1 MIGAMRMA
9 VVCVRHRIRIAAA
22 VVIEV
27 TIGMVLGACAA
38 AAAAA
43 DLGPDELAGRRI
55 YLHGQSPSGA
65 SLSARIGMGGL
76 ELSGASIACGN
87 CHGDDGR
94 GRAEGGVVPSDI
106 RWSELVKPYGHQH
119 DSGRRHGPFDEAALR
134 RAVLDGVDPD
144 GNRLDG
150 AMPRYAMSAKDLAS
164 LAAYLRQLET
174 QLDAGLSAD
183 TIRIGTL
190 LPLSG
195 RMAGLG
201 ESLRALWTAYFA
213 RLNQQ
218 GGIHGRRLELVVE
231 PLPEDPAQAGAQV
244 RVLVAERAVF
254 ALLAPVSAGVEQAL
268 SAAAS
273 AAAVPVIGPLTLYP
287 EDAQASNPQVFHL
300 LPGVPELA
308 QLLLQHAARELQL
321 AQRPIALWHPDTSQ
335 GRATAQSLEAA
346 ARRAGWVK
354 VVSVPFPVRDA
365 AHDAVATTLMS
376 RGVATVLVL
385 GAGADLASLT
395 AAAERIGW
403 APQLLVPGPLASR
416 DILGLPASFRDHV
429 TLAYPSAPAQQ
440 QAGAMREFMRLLEA
454 APALP
459 GGPGRGDARA
469 YQPTLVSAYAAG
481 LLLVEGLK
489 RSGRELSRR
498 KLLATL
504 ESVQSF
510 DTGLLPPLSFNADR
524 RIGAAGGYLV
534 GVDLDAHSLR
544 PLGGYRLP

>member
-1 MIGAMRMA
+1 MHAAMRMGA
-9 VVCVRHRIRIAAA
+9 ALMVALMAAA
-22 VVIEV
+22 
-27 TIGMVLGACAA
+27 LGFGP
-38 AAAAA
+38 AAAA

-174 QLDAGLSAD
+174 QLDPGLSAD

-244 RVLVAERAVF
+244 RALVAERAVF
-254 ALLAPVSAGVEQAL
+254 ALLAPVSAGVEQVL

-321 AQRPIALWHPDTSQ
+321 AQRPIALWHPDTAQ
-335 GRATAQSLEAA
+335 GRATAQSLEVA

-354 VVSVPFPVRDA
+354 VVSGPFPARGAARDA
-365 AHDAVATTLMS
+365 AHDAVATTLRS
-376 RGVATVLVL
+376 RGVAAVLVL

-459 GGPGRGDARA
+459 GGPGRSDARA